1 MRLWNAF
8 KSSSAAENNEL
19 ETTSIEVRS
28 GTLET
33 LPSPKSSKEET
44 KERSNVGNKSTQ
56 TFLLATPPTTP
67 PNNSSL
73 QNEPSQNELKFQP
86 DDSNYLT
93 PDESSQDSISTNSS

>member
-8 KSSSAAENNEL
+8 KSSSAAEKSEL

-33 LPSPKSSKEET
+33 SPSPKSYKEET
-44 KERSNVGNKSTQ
+44 KERSNVWNKSTQ

-67 PNNSSL
+67 PNTPPNNSS
-73 QNEPSQNELKFQP
+73 PQNELQFQP